1 MESEFVKK
9 YCNPI
14 QIDYNKKR
22 DIREDIKVEKR
33 KENIGMKVQ
42 NITDIDAF
50 FKVIDNCKGKVE
62 LVTGE
67 GDRLNL
73 KSKLS
78 QYVSMANIF
87 SNGEIP
93 ELEII
98 AYEKEDTDRLIQ
110 FMMDGE

>member
-1 MESEFVKK
+1 
-9 YCNPI
+9 
-14 QIDYNKKR
+14 
-22 DIREDIKVEKR
+22 
-33 KENIGMKVQ
+33 MKVQ
-42 NITDIDAF
+42 NITNIEKF
-50 FKVIDNCKGKVE
+50 FSAVDECKGRVE

-93 ELEII
+93 ELELI
-98 AYEKEDTDRLIQ
+98 AYEKEDIDRLVK
-110 FMMDGE
+110 FMVDGE